1 MKIIFKNQLIIFNYL
16 SNFKYLSYAFFALV
30 IISCS
35 NFEDSLKPRY
45 VPNTLDGSRA
55 NSNSMLV
62 AKRTYSAVENLLE
75 KSQITIDR
83 NSPLLVSTVVN
94 VNKLEE
100 SSGPGRMITEQISG
114 RIVQLGYKTIEPKLR
129 NGLTIQGSG
138 ELILS
143 RDIKLLKTSFPA
155 QAVITGTYAV
165 GNDQVSINLKLIELS
180 EGRILSSTD
189 YVLPVSDWFGM

>member
-1 MKIIFKNQLIIFNYL
+1 MTIKNTKRLYL
-16 SNFKYLSYAFFALV
+16 TDVSCIALSLFL
-30 IISCS
+30 ISCS
-35 NFEDSLKPRY
+35 NIEDKEKSRY
-45 VPNTLDGSRA
+45 LLNTMDGTKA
-55 NSNSMLV
+55 NSTSMLV
-62 AKRTYSAVENLLE
+62 AKRTYSAVENLIE
-75 KSQITIDR
+75 KSQVVIDR
-83 NSPLLVSTVVN
+83 NSPLLVSTIVN

-143 RDIKLLKTSFPA
+143 RDIKLLKSSFPA
-155 QAVITGTYAV
+155 QAVVSGTYAV

-189 YVLPVSDWFGM
+189 YTLPTSDWYNF

>member
-1 MKIIFKNQLIIFNYL
+1 MTIKNTKRLYL
-16 SNFKYLSYAFFALV
+16 TDVSCIALSLSLFL
-30 IISCS
+30 ISCS
-35 NFEDSLKPRY
+35 NIEDKEKSRY
-45 VPNTLDGSRA
+45 LINTMDGTKA
-55 NSNSMLV
+55 NSTSMLV
-62 AKRTYSAVENLLE
+62 AKRTYSAVENLIE
-75 KSQITIDR
+75 KSQVVIDR
-83 NSPLLVSTVVN
+83 NSPLLVSTIVN

-143 RDIKLLKTSFPA
+143 RDIKLLKSSFPA
-155 QAVITGTYAV
+155 QAVVSGTYAV

-189 YVLPVSDWFGM
+189 YTLPTSDWYNF